1 MVLMVLEVLEVLK
14 FLMVRATYRLLA
26 GSWQETEC
34 ECLLELLAAL
44 TGAVRNLSVLSGGIN
59 NLLMYIDI
67 LFIILILQTYYK
79 KKSCFNY
86 YILSII

>member
-14 FLMVRATYRLLA
+14 FLMVQATYRLLA

-34 ECLLELLAAL
+34 ECLLKLLAAL

-59 NLLMYIDI
+59 NLLMEKR
-67 LFIILILQTYYK
+67 YK
-79 KKSCFNY
+79 YSTRAN
-86 YILSII
+86 LP

>member
-44 TGAVRNLSVLSGGIN
+44 TGAIRNLSVLSGGIN
-59 NLLMYIDI
+59 NLLMW
-67 LFIILILQTYYK
+67 
-79 KKSCFNY
+79 S
-86 YILSII
+86 

>member
-1 MVLMVLEVLEVLK
+1 MVLMVLMVLEVLEVLK

-59 NLLMYIDI
+59 NLLM
-67 LFIILILQTYYK
+67 
-79 KKSCFNY
+79 
-86 YILSII
+86 

>member
-1 MVLMVLEVLEVLK
+1 MVLMVLEVLKVLK

-44 TGAVRNLSVLSGGIN
+44 TGAIRNLSVLSGGIN
-59 NLLMYIDI
+59 NLLM
-67 LFIILILQTYYK
+67 
-79 KKSCFNY
+79 
-86 YILSII
+86 